1 MVCQLE
7 RVQNMYVIRKTA
19 FQTSHKL
26 LTVSTAKCASQSPGA
41 MILYPTFESIREL
54 GRMFS
59 QETFLALQGM
69 AKGDR
74 KLDLVHFVLC
84 RCDVD
89 ISWLEE
95 LLEGMQAGGVYLY
108 ETCGHDERLKD
119 QDR

>member
-1 MVCQLE
+1 
-7 RVQNMYVIRKTA
+7 MYVIRKTA

-84 RCDVD
+84 RCDED
-89 ISWLEE
+89 LSWLEE